1 MKGDAVYVSAVLA
14 GIDRN
19 TKEVFLGCSDP
30 HGMKLQKD
38 YFLTGLAN
46 HYCGVLFT
54 NHWKPDMSE
63 AEARELIETCI
74 KIMFIRDKKAFDKIQ
89 ISTITH
95 ANGVQMGEPYKVV
108 VSQNLPFFTERTND
122 YFRPLR
128 VKW

>member
-89 ISTITH
+89 FATITPQ
-95 ANGVQMGEPYKVV
+95 NGVQIGEPEKIVI
-108 VSQNLPFFTERTND
+108 S
-122 YFRPLR
+122 
-128 VKW
+128 